1 MKREQGEHVMG
12 GLKCGKKR
20 GKWCHIL
27 IYKLKNNDLTALQTH
42 SVVCTNTYKYILR
55 V

>member
-1 MKREQGEHVMG
+1 MKKEQGEHVMG
-12 GLKCGKKR
+12 GLKEGKKH

-42 SVVCTNTYKYILR
+42 SAVAHTHINIS
-55 V
+55 